1 MDDSDVMQQFG
12 KYSSIL
18 GEDALITYEEG
29 LAEIENFFPNTI
41 DPGMDDQQ
49 PPVASPPALP
59 RAQQCLSSEPQVID
73 SALLSEQPD
82 HVEALNAYGSVSGN
96 DCDYSSSTPNQEELD
111 SQCLALAQL
120 DQSTL
125 HPPTPCDYEAWPL
138 ERLVNEAHDRGYRGA
153 TRETAL
159 VPWLQN
165 NDRILESRST
175 KPVYTEQE
183 LGPKTLK
190 QLIPLVQTKYP
201 ARSSGKSKRW
211 QCIDLLTSPSSRA
224 SPSPGAIQASTGGLN
239 AAATPIRTGEQPTGI
254 DQNSYDDTANAPAP
268 LPASYDDWTV
278 QQLKSEIIQRG
289 GVCGGTRETKL
300 QWLKDYDE
308 VAAAGGVPE
317 SWDRKALGRKH
328 MPELRR
334 FVLYKFPHIVTAH
347 MKKYD
352 LLELLAP
359 EREEEEVDE
368 GEAEG
373 D

>member
-1 MDDSDVMQQFG
+1 MQQFD

-18 GEDALITYEEG
+18 GEDALMTYEEG
-29 LAEIENFFPNTI
+29 LAEIESFFPHTI
-41 DPGMDDQQ
+41 DPAMDDQQ

-59 RAQQCLSSEPQVID
+59 TAQQCLSPEPQIID
-73 SALLSEQPD
+73 PALLSEQPG
-82 HVEALNAYGSVSGN
+82 HVEAMNARGGVGRN
-96 DCDYSSSTPNQEELD
+96 DYDCSSSTPNQEDLD
-111 SQCLALAQL
+111 SQRLALPQA

-125 HPPTPCDYEAWPL
+125 HPQTSCNYEAWRL
-138 ERLVNEAHDRGYRGA
+138 EDLMNEAYGRGYCGA
-153 TRETAL
+153 TRENAL
-159 VPWLQN
+159 VLWLQN
-165 NDRILESRST
+165 NDRVLESRST
-175 KPVYTEQE
+175 KPVYTERE
-183 LGPKTLK
+183 LGSKTLE

-201 ARSSGKSKRW
+201 ARSRGRFKRW
-211 QCIDLLTSPSSRA
+211 QCIDLLTSPSSRV
-224 SPSPGAIQASTGGLN
+224 SPSPGARQASTGGLN
-239 AAATPIRTGEQPTGI
+239 AAATPVRTGEQPTGI
-254 DQNSYDDTANAPAP
+254 DQNNYDDTANTPSL

-278 QQLKSEIIQRG
+278 QQLKSEIVQRG

-328 MPELRR
+328 MPELRK
-334 FVLYKFPHIVTAH
+334 FVLFKFPHIVTAH

-359 EREEEEVDE
+359 ESEEEVDE